1 MKNLLVLLAR
11 IGLILLA
18 ATAVVGITMRFVDT
32 NATNR
37 FTPDQRDESS
47 QANGA
52 VSNADGAGQSAAS
65 PQTSGG
71 REFRGER
78 HGPRN
83 QTLASRLTFG
93 LFGFAKNFAIIGVV
107 VLVVVSIERLFARR
121 LHRAAV

>member
-1 MKNLLVLLAR
+1 MKNLLALLAR

-18 ATAVVGITMRFVDT
+18 AAVVSGITMRFVDT

-37 FTPDQRDESS
+37 FAPDRRNEFS
-47 QANGA
+47 QANA
-52 VSNADGAGQSAAS
+52 ALSTADGAGQSAVTA
-65 PQTSGG
+65 QTREG

-83 QTLASRLTFG
+83 QTLAARLTFG

-107 VLVVVSIERLFARR
+107 VLIVVSSERFFMRR
-121 LHRAAV
+121 WNRAAV